1 MSKEKYK
8 CIKQCSQT
16 QWPLSYISLGDIILA
31 NKPYSDDII
40 EGDDY
45 EVFNL
50 NGYYLFTLDSDE
62 FEEHFISLEE
72 LRNEQINEIL
82 K

>member
-1 MSKEKYK
+1 M
-8 CIKQCSQT
+8 
-16 QWPLSYISLGDIILA
+16 
-31 NKPYSDDII
+31 
-40 EGDDY
+40 EGNDY

-50 NGYYLFTLDSDE
+50 NGYYQFNLPQDI

>member
-16 QWPLSYISLGDIILA
+16 SWPLSYISLGDIILA
-31 NKPYSDDII
+31 NKPYSDDIM
-40 EGDDY
+40 EGTDY

-50 NGYYLFTLDSDE
+50 NGYYQFNLSQDI
-62 FEEHFISLEE
+62 FEEYFISLEE